1 MKIHVFHENNQLS
14 LEIFQN
20 ITVSHLK
27 KLLSLEIK
35 NDNDKLILMN
45 EKGILND
52 DEVVE
57 IKDNH
62 KNFILYRKNDLAN
75 KKLKELTHDVELN
88 LIRNLIMN
96 VTGAKNKLELIDIEQ
111 KPMSHI
117 NNQSD
122 FFVDLSTGEFS
133 FPGISTNSLRVRQD
147 FENFFRPYLL
157 SNHGEYNIN
166 EGNLIPRNNV
176 RMNISLSPVSNINE
190 INSIF
195 NGEVSNLNNVLFPQI
210 IIGQQK
216 EYDVEKIKALE
227 ELGYPEEIV
236 KKALLLTGND
246 IEASADLLLS
256 GRIEEFGN
264 ISNILP
270 TTSSISYDKNSGLRN
285 NQNVNTDN

>member
-1 MKIHVFHENNQLS
+1 
-14 LEIFQN
+14 
-20 ITVSHLK
+20 
-27 KLLSLEIK
+27 
-35 NDNDKLILMN
+35 MN
-45 EKGILND
+45 EKGILKD
-52 DEVVE
+52 DKAVE
-57 IKDNH
+57 IMDNP
-62 KNFILYRKNDLAN
+62 KNFILFRKNEIAN
-75 KKLKELTHDVELN
+75 KNLKELTHDVELN

-96 VTGAKNKLELIDIEQ
+96 VTGAKTQLEHIDIIQ
-111 KPMSHI
+111 KPIGLI

-122 FFVDLSTGEFS
+122 FFVDLSTGEFI
-133 FPGISTNSLRVRQD
+133 FPEISTNSLRVRQD

-157 SNHGEYNIN
+157 SNQSGENNIN

-195 NGEVSNLNNVLFPQI
+195 NGEVNENNLNNVLFPQI

-216 EYDVEKIKALE
+216 DYDVEKVKALE

-256 GRIEEFGN
+256 GRIEELGN
-264 ISNILP
+264 FSNILP
-270 TTSSISYDKNSGLRN
+270 NTSSIN